1 MGMGNAPV
9 IILREGTKREKGKDA
24 QFNNISAARAI
35 SDAVR
40 SSLGP
45 RGMDK
50 MLVDSVGDVVITNDG
65 VTILKEMDVQHPAA
79 KRRAPQEGHRP
90 DRRQRPPH
98 HHRQRVQARQR
109 QGPGGPQEHLQE
121 GLHRRQRH
129 AEAHRPD
136 RHDLQAGQ
144 QLEGVLRRHGRR
156 RRQDRRRQGQG
167 RKVHRRPEEHPDRQ
181 EGRRTPTSC
190 PSSSPRRRGC

>member
-24 QFNNISAARAI
+24 QFNNIAAARAI

-79 KRRAPQEGHRP
+79 KMLVEVAKTQ
-90 DRRQRPPH
+90 D
-98 HHRQRVQARQR
+98 
-109 QGPGGPQEHLQE
+109 
-121 GLHRRQRH
+121 
-129 AEAHRPD
+129 AEVGDGTTTSVILAGELLKKAT
-136 RHDLQAGQ
+136 DLM
-144 QLEGVLRRHGRR
+144 
-156 RRQDRRRQGQG
+156 
-167 RKVHRRPEEHPDRQ
+167 K
-181 EGRRTPTSC
+181 
-190 PSSSPRRRGC
+190 